1 MIEHFANGLKPPS
14 DLHPAD
20 WCAEHV
26 HVENSERSSKFD
38 PSQTRWWIKPMGH
51 YADYETRNMVCIMP
65 TGAGKST
72 FFEAINCWIV
82 SESPGS
88 VLYASI
94 TDPNAELWGETRFLK
109 AAKKCTP
116 LDHLWPKNARNA
128 VRKDAI
134 IWPHMFMV
142 LGGANMSNFQ
152 EVSIT
157 YGQGDEAWA
166 WKPGMVREWNAR
178 SHNRENRKFVLASQA
193 GMIASEDG
201 TGETS
206 ELHTEHDKCR
216 KWDFAWQCECGHA
229 QPFRFEQLKYPATG
243 TDQERADAVV
253 RVCEGCGA
261 EHADTH
267 ENRRKLHDSYQ
278 ENDGYICTNPDGQR
292 GYEGFHLDA
301 GGIWWIPWAED
312 VLQKIAADKAASTG
326 DFTQLRQ
333 WTQKRRALGWSE
345 SSIESK
351 IELKPSGY
359 TRADFSEG
367 QKIDGEAFRF
377 CTIDAGGDHFWLRIR
392 AWCQGGESKGLFFG
406 YINSVEEC
414 EEIRKKYEVELKHTF
429 LDVGYQQ
436 TKMAGII
443 AKYGWRGIKGEGD
456 RPNGYEWAVKNDPN
470 KKEIRLYSKRWY
482 ALSDE
487 KQRAECW
494 SIASQLI
501 QNILQRLMSGEGAAW
516 LVEDDAPPS
525 YAKHLNGERL
535 VTQKSKTGQEKK
547 VWIRSGGKDD
557 KPGGAPNHGR
567 DCEVYQVAAALMFR
581 VFAPPIEVIET
592 KST

>member
-1 MIEHFANGLKPPS
+1 MIEHFANALKPPS

-20 WCAEHV
+20 WCADHV
-26 HVENSERSSKFD
+26 HVENSERGSKFD
-38 PSQTRWWIKPMGH
+38 PSQTRWWRKPMGC
-51 YADYETRNMVCIMP
+51 YADYETTNMVCIMP

-72 FFEAINCWIV
+72 FFEAINCWIP
-82 SESPGS
+82 SEAPGS

-109 AAKKCTP
+109 AAKKCAP
-116 LDHLWPKNARNA
+116 LDHLWPKNQRNA

-193 GMIASEDG
+193 GTIATEDG
-201 TGETS
+201 TGDTS

-229 QPFRFEQLKYPATG
+229 QAFKFEQLKYPDKG

-253 RVCEGCGA
+253 RVCEECGK
-261 EHADTH
+261 EHEDTH

-278 ENDGYICTNPDGQR
+278 ENDGYLCANPDGQR

-312 VLQKIAADKAASTG
+312 VLQKIAADKSAAIG

-333 WTQKRRALGWSE
+333 WTQKRRALGFSE
-345 SSIESK
+345 ASVESK
-351 IELKPSGY
+351 VELKPSGY
-359 TRADFSEG
+359 TRGDYSEG
-367 QKIDGEAFRF
+367 QKIDGEVVRF
-377 CTIDAGGDHFWLRIR
+377 CTIDAGGSGHFWLRIR
-392 AWCQGGESKGLFFG
+392 AWRQGGYSMGLYFG
-406 YINSVEEC
+406 YINTVEEC
-414 EEIRKKYEVELKHTF
+414 EQKRIEYGVEARHTF
-429 LDVGYQQ
+429 LDVGWEQEQQ
-436 TKMAGII
+436 AGHIVRF
-443 AKYGWRGIKGEGD
+443 GWQGVKGDGKRNSGWPWEIK
-456 RPNGYEWAVKNDPN
+456 NGPDKG
-470 KKEIRLYSKRWY
+470 KSEIRLYSKRWY
-482 ALSDE
+482 ALSKE
-487 KQRAECW
+487 KQRATCW
-494 SIASQLI
+494 HIASNPLQY
-501 QNILQRLMSGEGAAW
+501 ILQRLMTGDGAEW
-516 LVEDDAPPS
+516 LTEDDAPPTL
-525 YAKHLNGERL
+525 AKHLNGERL
-535 VTQKSKTGQEKK
+535 ETTKNSQGQEVKK
-547 VWIRSGGKDD
+547 WVRKGD
-557 KPGGAPNHGR
+557 NHGR
-567 DCEVYQVAAALMFR
+567 DTEAYQVAAALMFK
-581 VFAPPIEVIET
+581 VFTPPVEVLE
-592 KST
+592 KSEE